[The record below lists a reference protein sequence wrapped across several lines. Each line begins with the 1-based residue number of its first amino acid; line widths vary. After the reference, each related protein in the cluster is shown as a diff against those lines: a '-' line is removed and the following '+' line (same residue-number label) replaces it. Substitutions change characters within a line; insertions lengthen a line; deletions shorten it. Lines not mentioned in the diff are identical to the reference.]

1 MHASGPFSIHQKKA
15 HELRQQFRGQKPK
28 KDFYMQKNQYSKN
41 SQSARCQMR
50 LILNGRPCTIFAQS
64 MQELV
69 ALLRG
74 LCPSGR
80 LSDLVHN

>member
-1 MHASGPFSIHQKKA
+1 
-15 HELRQQFRGQKPK
+15 
-28 KDFYMQKNQYSKN
+28 MQKNQYSKN